1 MAVADTLGVGVPL
14 GVAVTE
20 TDGLGDA
27 GGAVV
32 GVPVGD
38 ALGEGLGEPAGVAG
52 ARPDG
57 VARAVPA
64 GVWPWAGPTRSGV
77 CTRWRLGAR
86 KRNMAAATTPSTAT
100 TPPVA
105 APAAKARRSRRYS
118 VCRRSRSQ
126 TAAWPAARPSC

>member
-1 MAVADTLGVGVPL
+1 MAAPHVAPGTYGVAVPDTLGVGVLL

-27 GGAVV
+27 GGTVV
-32 GVPVGD
+32 GVLAGD
-38 ALGEGLGEPAGVAG
+38 GLDEPAGVAG
-52 ARPDG
+52 AVLDG
-57 VARAVPA
+57 VLA

-77 CTRWRLGAR
+77 CTRWPPGAR

-118 VCRRSRSQ
+118 V
-126 TAAWPAARPSC
+126 